1 MPLMKNRLLLLSFS
15 FAILFLATAS
25 VLFIR
30 FDIPAAAAQVED
42 GRTIQTLL
50 SEVHELRVVLQRG
63 NLNTYRAQI
72 AVERMRLQQE
82 QVFNIRRDLETVRTQ
97 LLNSKR
103 FHSEMEDRIK
113 ELEVQ
118 ANQETDPTRRA
129 SLDRQFRESKRN
141 FDGQIQWED
150 GLREKES
157 QLANQ
162 QLLEQGKLNEL
173 SDRLEGMERELEKQ
187 QRIDNQGR

>member
-1 MPLMKNRLLLLSFS
+1 MPLKNRMLLLSFS
-15 FAILFLATAS
+15 LAILFFAAAN

-42 GRTIQTLL
+42 RRTIQTLL

-103 FHSEMEDRIK
+103 FHTEMEDRVK
-113 ELEVQ
+113 
-118 ANQETDPTRRA
+118 
-129 SLDRQFRESKRN
+129 
-141 FDGQIQWED
+141 
-150 GLREKES
+150 
-157 QLANQ
+157 
-162 QLLEQGKLNEL
+162 
-173 SDRLEGMERELEKQ
+173 
-187 QRIDNQGR
+187 

>member
-1 MPLMKNRLLLLSFS
+1 MPLKNRMLLLSFS
-15 FAILFLATAS
+15 LAILFFAAAN

-42 GRTIQTLL
+42 RRTIQTLL

-97 LLNSKR
+97 LLNSRR
-103 FHSEMEDRIK
+103 FHTEMEDRVK
-113 ELEVQ
+113 ELEAQ

-129 SLDRQFRESKRN
+129 MLDRQFRESKRN
-141 FDGQIQWED
+141 LDGQIQWED
-150 GLREKES
+150 ALREKET

-162 QLLEQGKLNEL
+162 QSIEQGRLNEL
-173 SDRLEGMERELEKQ
+173 SDRLEAMERELEKSQ
-187 QRIDNQGR
+187 PVDNQGK

>member
-1 MPLMKNRLLLLSFS
+1 MKNRMLLLSFC
-15 FAILFLATAS
+15 FAILFFATAS

-42 GRTIQTLL
+42 ARTINSLL
-50 SEVHELRVVLQRG
+50 SEVHQLRLVLQRG

-82 QVFNIRRDLETVRTQ
+82 QVFNLRRELETIRTQ

-103 FHSEMEDRIK
+103 FHSEMEDRVK
-113 ELEVQ
+113 ELEAQ

-129 SLDRQFRESKRN
+129 MLDRQFRESKRN
-141 FDGQIQWED
+141 LDGQIQWED
-150 GLREKES
+150 ALREKET

-162 QLLEQGKLNEL
+162 QSIEQGRLNEL
-173 SDRLEGMERELEKQ
+173 SDRLEAMERELEKSQ
-187 QRIDNQGR
+187 PVDNQGK